1 LFLYKAAFF
10 SPVYYIKMRLFL
22 LITALSSVSLLF
34 AQNQISDIKDT
45 CFYSTQL
52 HNLSK
57 GGNQKRYNQ
66 IKSLIDTSN
75 NNISITTESVDWLGL
90 YKNVIVEK
98 KGASDSIIYI
108 VSHYDKIS
116 NNILTTINTIF
127 NGGAD
132 ILLSNIYL
140 SDGYYDNG
148 TGVVLN
154 LSILNYL
161 KDKPTKYTYRFLF
174 TAQEEYGLRGIRRHI
189 SGLTKEEWKKVF
201 FAINI
206 DMVGSKGNNGI
217 SITENVSDSILVYI
231 ADSICNANRIISNK
245 YSLPTGALADFYF
258 FKGQSFIK
266 DFSISFMVN
275 ILGAF
280 IPQKSYFT
288 LKKDEKPVI
297 NLTDNIK
304 FSASEYISPISPI
317 GFGKIHSFR
326 DNQNSIDISNLY
338 TYQIFLIQFFNA
350 IE

>member
-1 LFLYKAAFF
+1 MILNFMKNKYIFILFFILSFTYDIF
-10 SPVYYIKMRLFL
+10 S
-22 LITALSSVSLLF
+22 
-34 AQNQISDIKDT
+34 QNHFHEIYDT
-45 CFYSTQL
+45 CFYSNHL

-57 GGNQKRYNQ
+57 GGNQKRYKY

-75 NNISITTESVDWLGL
+75 EISLITESVDWLGL
-90 YKNVIVEK
+90 YKNIIVEK
-98 KGASDSIIYI
+98 KGKSDSIIYI

-116 NNILTTINTIF
+116 NNIVTTINTIF

-132 ILLSNIYL
+132 ILLSHIYL

-154 LSILNYL
+154 LSLLNHL

-174 TAQEEYGLRGIRRHI
+174 TAQEEYGLRGVRRHI
-189 SGLTKEEWKKVF
+189 SGLTKEEWKRVY

-206 DMVGSKGNNGI
+206 DMVGAKDSKGI
-217 SITENVSDSILVYI
+217 SITENVSDPILISI
-231 ADSICNANRIISNK
+231 ADSIGSTHDIKTHKNT
-245 YSLPTGALADFYF
+245 LPKGALADFYS

-275 ILGAF
+275 VLGAF
-280 IPQKSYFT
+280 VPQKSYFT
-288 LKKDEKPVI
+288 VKKEAKPVI
-297 NLTDNIK
+297 NFTDNFK
-304 FSASEYISPISPI
+304 FSASEHISPISPI

-326 DNQNSIDISNLY
+326 DNQNSVDIHNLY
-338 TYQIFLIQFFNA
+338 TYHFFLIQFFNA